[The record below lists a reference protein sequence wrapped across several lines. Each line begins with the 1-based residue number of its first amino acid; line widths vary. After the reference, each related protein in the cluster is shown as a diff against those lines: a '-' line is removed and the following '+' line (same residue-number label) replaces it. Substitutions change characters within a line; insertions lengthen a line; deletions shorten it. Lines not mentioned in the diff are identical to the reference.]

1 MINPTKAKGEF
12 VMDLTLILYTCTL
25 LLGFLSLTGFL
36 FLRVK
41 KTDVKSLMLKSVTS
55 VMFILTGVFLT
66 IAKPS
71 LYSALIVAGLVCG
84 ILGDIW
90 LDMKFMYRQDE
101 GFLTKA
107 GFASFT
113 FGHFFYIAAIIAGA
127 TQFKAVFI
135 PLALI
140 VALIAGLVIYFGEK
154 LMKLKYG
161 EYKLIATLYGGL
173 LFFVTALG
181 FNCSVNG
188 GINEN
193 KHLFIF
199 FVGGVFFIIS
209 DIILSGTYFGKGK
222 NRPVDIVTNHVTYY
236 IAQFIIASSILFM

>member
-1 MINPTKAKGEF
+1 
-12 VMDLTLILYTCTL
+12 MDLSLILITCTI
-25 LLGFLSLTGFL
+25 LLGLLSLTGFL

-71 LYSALIVAGLVCG
+71 LYSALIVGGLVCG

-101 GFLTKA
+101 DFLTKA
-107 GFASFT
+107 GFSSFT

-127 TQFKAVFI
+127 TEFKLISI
-135 PLALI
+135 PMSL
-140 VALIAGLVIYFGEK
+140 VVGVIAGLVIYFGEK
-154 LMKLKYG
+154 IMKLKYHAN
-161 EYKLIATLYGGL
+161 YKIISTLYGGL

-181 FNCSVNG
+181 FNCSVLG
-188 GINEN
+188 GFNEN
-193 KHLFIF
+193 KHLFMF

-209 DIILSGTYFGKGK
+209 DIILSGTYFGEGK
-222 NRPVDIVTNHVTYY
+222 NRPVDIITNHVTYY
-236 IAQFIIASSILFM
+236 LAQFIIASSILFM